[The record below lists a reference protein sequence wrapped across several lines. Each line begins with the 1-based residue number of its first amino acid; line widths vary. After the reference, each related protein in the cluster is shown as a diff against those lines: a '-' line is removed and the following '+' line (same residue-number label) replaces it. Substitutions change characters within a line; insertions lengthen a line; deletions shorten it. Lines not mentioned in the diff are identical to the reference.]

1 MLKYFLTPPFC
12 SLIQRGKV
20 SLLLKEE
27 YKNLL
32 LQQGIEDFK
41 TFLERYGQIS
51 SNLKGRT
58 LHLSALLKDGQ
69 RMVIRRYS
77 HGGWL
82 RFLTRDLYLF
92 GSRSFQELG
101 LIEEIRS
108 SGIPTVRPI
117 GAIHASIFPF
127 FYKAYFLSLQIPGA
141 EDLTHYLL
149 KIRSHPSRY
158 QIIEKRKIIHDVAI
172 LIRHFHRE
180 GFYHGDLQLKN
191 ILVAEDRPL
200 LIDFDRSY
208 RKKVLTLKERID
220 NLLRLNRSVEKW
232 KRLGL
237 PLTRTDGWRFF
248 MAYSEGD
255 PKIRGTLEKALRTYS
270 IHFSLH
276 RCIWTLQ
283 EVARGPRSPEAY

>member
-1 MLKYFLTPPFC
+1 MLKYFLTPPFY

-20 SLLLKEE
+20 FLLLKQE
-27 YKNLL
+27 YKDLL

-41 TFLERYGQIS
+41 TFLKRYGQIS

-117 GAIHASIFPF
+117 GAIHASIYLFL
-127 FYKAYFLSLQIPGA
+127 YKAYFLSLQIPGA

-149 KIRSHPSRY
+149 KIRSLPSRD
-158 QIIEKRKIIHDVAI
+158 QIIKKRKIIRDVAN
-172 LIRHFHRE
+172 LIRRFHRE

-191 ILVAEDRPL
+191 ILVAENRPL

-208 RKKVLTLKERID
+208 RKKDLTLKEKID

-237 PLTRTDGWRFF
+237 PLTKTDRWRFF
-248 MAYSEGD
+248 LDYAEGD
-255 PKIRGTLEKALRTYS
+255 PSIREALGKALRTYS
-270 IHFSLH
+270 IHSSLH

-283 EVARGPRSPEAY
+283 EVTRGPKGPEAY

>member
-1 MLKYFLTPPFC
+1 MPKYFLIPPFY
-12 SLIQRGKV
+12 SLIRRGKV
-20 SLLLKEE
+20 LLLLKEE
-27 YKNLL
+27 YKDLL

-41 TFLERYGQIS
+41 TFLKRYGQIS
-51 SNLKGRT
+51 LNLKGRT
-58 LHLSALLKDGQ
+58 PHLSVLLKDGR

-82 RFLTRDLYLF
+82 RFLTRDLYFL
-92 GSRSFQELG
+92 GSRSFQELN
-101 LIEEIRS
+101 LIGEIRS
-108 SGIPTVRPI
+108 SGIPTVQPI
-117 GAIHASIFPF
+117 GAIHVSIFPL
-127 FYKAYFLSLQIPGA
+127 FYKAYFLSLQIPNA

-149 KIRSHPSRY
+149 KIRSYPSRD

-172 LIRHFHRE
+172 LLRHFHQE

-191 ILVAEDRPL
+191 ILVAENRPL

-208 RKKVLTLKERID
+208 RKKVLTLMERIN

-237 PLTRTDGWRFF
+237 PLTRTDRWRFF
-248 MAYSEGD
+248 LAYSEGD
-255 PKIRGTLEKALRTYS
+255 PRIREALRKALRTYS

-283 EVARGPRSPEAY
+283 EVLKGSRGPRAQ